1 MSNLA
6 LSLAFALSVVICLT
20 YSFCLVVVAYAI
32 LRLAMSITDRV
43 CETINNWIDKKYE
56 YKKNKKN

>member
-6 LSLAFALSVVICLT
+6 LSLTFALSVVICLT

-32 LRLAMSITDRV
+32 LKLAMNITDRV
-43 CETINNWIDKKYE
+43 TETINNWIDKKYE
-56 YKKNKKN
+56 YKKNKKD